1 MAYNL
6 LKGKRGIIFGALNDA
21 SIAWKVAERASEEG
35 AQIVLTN
42 TPVACRMGT
51 IDELAKKT
59 NATIIPADATSVDDL
74 EKLFVQAQEVMGGKI
89 DFVLHSVAMS
99 VNMRKKRTYDDLDY
113 GFLNK
118 TLDISAISFH
128 KMIQTAKKL
137 DAINEN
143 GSILALSYVAAQ
155 RTFFGYNDM
164 ADAKSLLESIARSF
178 GYIYGREKGVRVNTI
193 SQSPTFTTAGGGIK
207 QRGHHAERL
216 SGGSH
221 CLCLQRG
228 CLLRRDY
235 ARCAGKRAA
244 GAAGSRVLRGHELVA
259 DHAPHRAAA
268 GAAHRRACAV
278 QLPHRHDQGHLSG
291 LQHHGSGA
299 VHGRPA
305 RRRPH
310 LHLPAHLL

>member
-178 GYIYGREKGVRVNTI
+178 GIFMGARKESVSIRFPSLRLLRPLVAASRGSMVCMI
-193 SQSPTFTTAGGGIK
+193 SAIV
-207 QRGHHAERL
+207 
-216 SGGSH
+216 
-221 CLCLQRG
+221 
-228 CLLRRDY
+228 CLLWVMPVRMN
-235 ARCAGKRAA
+235 ARTI
-244 GAAGSRVLRGHELVA
+244 VW
-259 DHAPHRAAA
+259 
-268 GAAHRRACAV
+268 
-278 QLPHRHDQGHLSG
+278 
-291 LQHHGSGA
+291 
-299 VHGRPA
+299 
-305 RRRPH
+305 
-310 LHLPAHLL
+310 